1 METKSDELALKRR
14 EEIINACEKL
24 YGTMTFKDITIK
36 EIGKETSFSRTSIY
50 NYFQTKEEIFLALMK
65 REYEKWIDSLNEI
78 YSKNDILIGNELASL
93 IANSLEERHNLL
105 KLLSMN
111 LYDIEENSSI
121 ERLVDFKKCYKTA
134 ILSLGNIV
142 DKFCKYMDEEEKHD
156 FIYSFLP
163 FMFGIYPYVYIT
175 DKQKTA
181 METAGIDFPQPTV
194 YELAYKFLEKF
205 LK

>member
-1 METKSDELALKRR
+1 MEKKSDELALKRR

-24 YGTMTFKDITIK
+24 YETMKFKDITIK
-36 EIGKETSFSRTSIY
+36 EIGTETSFSRTSIY

-78 YSKNDILIGNELASL
+78 YNQNNALTGNELASL
-93 IANSLEERHNLL
+93 MAHSLEERHNLL

-111 LYDIEENSSI
+111 LYDIEENSGI
-121 ERLVDFKKCYKTA
+121 ERLVDFKKCYKAA
-134 ILSLGNIV
+134 ILSLENIT
-142 DKFCKYMDEEEKHD
+142 DKFCKYMGKEEKQD

-181 METAGIDFPQPTV
+181 METAGIDFPKPSV

-205 LK
+205 FK